1 MKFCVFPN
9 DPLSAYYE
17 KGEIKLEYFNPNNFF
32 DEVHVISLF
41 DDDIGEEKVKQIAG
55 NAKLKIHRLGKA
67 NLKNYKKFESNVLQ
81 LVKGINPNIIRA
93 YNPLIQG
100 WLATRIA
107 KKLNIPIV
115 ISLHTNYEQQKRD
128 AKHKRNFFRY
138 LKLSYATKKLEKFV
152 LENADAILCV
162 YNFIVPYAKKMGAE
176 NIFVIYNKVDL
187 KKFSPHCSKEF
198 NSTKP
203 TILSVGRLIDQKDHS
218 ILIKS
223 MKTLDVKLIIIGNGP
238 NYEKLIDLIN
248 KLKIVNKVKII
259 KRVPYDKL
267 NKYYVSC
274 DIYAQPMVNLGGI
287 PMPVLESLASG
298 LPVVMSKKEGLEI
311 IDDAIF
317 FVENDPKEFEKAF
330 KKILSDDNFKGKLI
344 KKGLEII
351 KEIDSSK
358 MEQKEIE
365 LYEKLINQRSSGNEL

>member
-17 KGEIKLEYFNPNNFF
+17 KGEIKSEYFNPNNFF

-41 DDDIGEEKVKQIAG
+41 DDDINEEKVKQIAG

-67 NLKNYKKFESNVLQ
+67 NLKNYKKFESNVFQ
-81 LVKGINPNIIRA
+81 LVKRINPDIVRA

-128 AKHKRNFFRY
+128 AKHKRNFLRY
-138 LKLSYATKKLEKFV
+138 LKLSYATKKLAKFV

-187 KKFSPHCSKEF
+187 KKFSPCCSKEF

-223 MKTLDVKLIIIGNGP
+223 IKTLDIKLIIIGNGP
-238 NYEKLIDLIN
+238 NYERLTGLIN
-248 KLKIVNKVKII
+248 KLKIKSKVKII
-259 KRVPYDKL
+259 KRVPYDRL
-267 NKYYVSC
+267 NRYYASC

-298 LPVVMSKKEGLEI
+298 LPVVMSKKEGSEI
-311 IDDAIF
+311 IDNAIF
-317 FVENDPKEFEKAF
+317 FVENDPKEFQNAF
-330 KKILSDDNFKGKLI
+330 EKILSDSNFKDKLI
-344 KKGLEII
+344 KKGLERIN
-351 KEIDSSK
+351 EINSSK

-365 LYEKLINQRSSGNEL
+365 LYEKLIYKRSSGNKL